1 LILDFSTLA
10 KREGVCQIK
19 RVPTHRRGD
28 LMKIIVADD
37 HVLFREGLRH
47 ILKQL
52 DENATIIEAG
62 DHETALGL
70 AAQHADADVVLLD
83 LDMPGRDPLAALE
96 AMIAQSSTTP
106 VVVLS
111 ASEDMRE
118 VRRALDAGA
127 MGFIPK
133 HESARVM
140 LSALRLVLAGGIYI
154 PPMLMK
160 KDAPTTDGPLTPRQL
175 DVLEFLIQGKSN
187 KEIGRALGLSE
198 ATVKAHLAAVFRS
211 LNVDNRTEAVQ
222 VAEQRGLLRKR

>member
-1 LILDFSTLA
+1 
-10 KREGVCQIK
+10 VCQIK
-19 RVPTHRRGD
+19 RARRPAGTENP
-28 LMKIIVADD
+28 MKIIVADD

-62 DHETALGL
+62 DHDTALKL
-70 AAQHADADVVLLD
+70 ASQHADADVVLLD
-83 LDMPGRDPLAALE
+83 LDMPGRDPLTALD

-118 VRRALDAGA
+118 VRQALDAGA

-140 LSALRLVLAGGIYI
+140 LSALRLVLSGGIYI

-160 KDAPTTDGPLTPRQL
+160 KDAPSADGPLTPRQL
-175 DVLEFLIQGKSN
+175 DVLKYLIQGKSN
-187 KEIGRALGLSE
+187 KEIGRELGLSE